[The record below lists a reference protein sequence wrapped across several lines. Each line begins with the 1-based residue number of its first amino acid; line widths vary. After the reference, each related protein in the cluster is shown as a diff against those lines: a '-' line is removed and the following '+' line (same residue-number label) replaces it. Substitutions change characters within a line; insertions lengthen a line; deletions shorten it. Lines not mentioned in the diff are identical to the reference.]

1 MKSAVRTLEDRDQAA
16 VVALSLRAWA
26 PVFASLEQVLGES
39 GAYAQLHPDWRV
51 AQRRVVES
59 ALNTEAIHIWVA
71 EAEDAV
77 AGFAAAQL
85 DRDESIGEIYLLAV
99 DPAHQ
104 RKGVGA
110 SLMSFALRWIK
121 DNGMVLAMVE
131 TGGDPGHSPARH
143 TYQRAGFTELP
154 VSRYFKKL

>member
-1 MKSAVRTLEDRDQAA
+1 MSQ
-16 VVALSLRAWA
+16 
-26 PVFASLEQVLGES
+26 Q
-39 GAYAQLHPDWRV
+39 
-51 AQRRVVES
+51 RVVET
-59 ALNTEAIHIWVA
+59 ALNTETIHAWVA
-71 EAEDAV
+71 EADGAV

-131 TGGDPGHSPARH
+131 TGGDPGHAPARH
-143 TYQRAGFTELP
+143 TYERAGFTELP